1 MKYDKNKIDEMALAL
16 MHLTTFKDEFGVRAW
31 KSIDW
36 EALDRLHEK
45 GFISNPKSKSKSVCL
60 TEKGAKLSEKL
71 FKKYF
76 VLSSD

>member
-1 MKYDKNKIDEMALAL
+1 MEYDKNKIDEMVLTL
-16 MHLTTFKDEFGVRAW
+16 MHLTTFKDKLGVRAW

-36 EALDRLHEK
+36 GALDRLHEK

-60 TEKGAKLSEKL
+60 TEKGAEMSEKL

-76 VLSSD
+76 VLPSD